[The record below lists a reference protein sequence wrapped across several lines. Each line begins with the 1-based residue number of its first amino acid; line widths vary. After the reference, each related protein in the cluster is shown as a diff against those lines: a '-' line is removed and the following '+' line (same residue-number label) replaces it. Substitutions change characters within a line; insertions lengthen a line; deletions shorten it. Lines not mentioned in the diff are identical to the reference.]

1 MIRSSVIIYLLLT
14 LLIFGVALVH
24 AQEGQSPFTGKK
36 VIGFQPA
43 SEDKVGLARRL
54 IASQRFQEAADLL
67 EAQYEA
73 QPDNDVVVNLLRTC
87 YEQLKQY
94 EKAELLVR
102 RIIEKQPRD
111 YGQKLYLAELLV
123 KMNRE
128 PEALVVYDQ
137 AAAILDEVGEGGAM
151 MLIRS
156 LINSQLDSA
165 ALARIDSARSRYG
178 DKTLFALERGSIL
191 EKHQQYREAVREYL
205 PLLVRDSVVD
215 SDHGEQRLLAL
226 LNFEASTAE
235 VEGLLKSVADSTSSI
250 RIMRL
255 LTDHYLKA
263 GRYDEAFSYS
273 LRQDSLEG
281 RDGVALI
288 TYAHQCQERRLW
300 PQVVRA
306 TEIILQQ
313 HPDGRFFVE
322 TSFARARALAE
333 LGRPEEAA
341 QVYTNLARQVPDAKT
356 QGDAVYGLG
365 VLYSEYLHDYDK
377 ALVYYDSVINYFPRG
392 QGYLM
397 ARKAAPLCHLR
408 KGRLQQARE
417 LLSSLGQS
425 RLPEDFREEISYL
438 SGLVEFYDRKY
449 DTAQTIFRKLTVDY
463 PEGLYVN
470 DALRLVLAITE
481 AKGVGNALDD
491 YSGALYAR
499 YRGDVDSARTL
510 LTAIAD
516 GKPPVLGDVALYELI
531 GLELKQPDS
540 AAALQSIDRLDKEHA
555 DSYYRP
561 LGLKLKA
568 DILIGSGR
576 DLKQGLELYRF
587 LLENYS
593 EYPFTREVRD
603 KLRELESRAPVG

>member
-1 MIRSSVIIYLLLT
+1 MIRSGAIISLLLT
-14 LLIFGVALVH
+14 LLVSGVASVH
-24 AQEGQSPFTGKK
+24 AQEAQSPFTGKK
-36 VIGFQPA
+36 IIGFQPT
-43 SEDKVGLARRL
+43 SEDKVALARRL
-54 IASQRFQEAADLL
+54 IALQRFQEAADLL
-67 EAQYEA
+67 ESQYEA

-87 YEQLKQY
+87 YDQLKQY

-102 RIIEKQPRD
+102 RVVEKQPRN
-111 YGQKLYLAELLV
+111 YGQMLYLAELLV
-123 KMNRE
+123 RMNRE
-128 PEALVVYDQ
+128 QEALAGYDQ
-137 AAAILDEVGEGGAM
+137 AAAILDEVGQGGAM

-165 ALARIDSARSRYG
+165 AQVRIDSARSRYG

-205 PLLVRDSVVD
+205 PLLVRDSAVD

-226 LNFEASTAE
+226 LNFEASSAE
-235 VEGLLKSVADSTSSI
+235 VEGLLKTVADSTSSV
-250 RIMRL
+250 RVMRL

-263 GRYDEAFSYS
+263 GRFDEAFSYS

-281 RDGVALI
+281 RNGVALI

-313 HPDGRFFVE
+313 HPDGRFFAE

-333 LGRPEEAA
+333 LGRAEEAA
-341 QVYTNLARQVPDAKT
+341 QVYTNLAQQAPDVKT
-356 QGDAVYGLG
+356 QGDAIYGLG
-365 VLYSEYLHDYDK
+365 VLYSEYLHDYDR

-408 KGRLQQARE
+408 KGRLTQARE
-417 LLSSLGQS
+417 QLTSLGQS
-425 RLPEDFREEISYL
+425 RLPDDLREEIAFL
-438 SGLVEFYDRKY
+438 SGLVEFYDRRY
-449 DTAQTIFRKLTVDY
+449 DTAQSIFRKLTVDY
-463 PEGLYVN
+463 SEGFYVN
-470 DALRLVLAITE
+470 DALRFVMAITE
-481 AKGVGNALDD
+481 AKGVGSALDD

-499 YRGDVDSARTL
+499 YRGEVDSARTL
-510 LTAIAD
+510 LIAVAD
-516 GKPPVLGDVALYELI
+516 GKPPALGDIGLYELI

-540 AAALQSIDRLDKEHA
+540 AAALEAIDRLDKEHPE
-555 DSYYRP
+555 SYYRP

-576 DLKQGLELYRF
+576 DLKQGLELYRI